1 MQLNIGCFPMAPMT
15 DPKPA
20 YLRITLLE
28 DPSAPP
34 HVAAALQGIVPEAM
48 VIRVAGETALARALD
63 EFAPDVVLC
72 HEPLTTFSAREALAV
87 TQARRPET
95 PLLIVAPAFNEST
108 LETLKAGAADFVT
121 TANLP
126 RLAGAIDA
134 ALKEREALRRLSQR
148 QRQVLQLIAAGHS
161 TRDVARRLRL
171 SVKTVETHRAQ
182 VMKRLDIHDLASLVR
197 FAVSVG
203 IVSAALSR

>member
-1 MQLNIGCFPMAPMT
+1 MCTMIRRDPDGRMQRGARTTPVDPPPTSRTRNADRQGSFVPPGQPLRAARSMQLNIGCFPMAPMT

-48 VIRVAGETALARALD
+48 GIRGAGETALARALD

-108 LETLKAGAADFVT
+108 LETLKARGAPFCL
-121 TANLP
+121 TA
-126 RLAGAIDA
+126 A
-134 ALKEREALRRLSQR
+134 
-148 QRQVLQLIAAGHS
+148 
-161 TRDVARRLRL
+161 
-171 SVKTVETHRAQ
+171 
-182 VMKRLDIHDLASLVR
+182 
-197 FAVSVG
+197 
-203 IVSAALSR
+203 

>member
-1 MQLNIGCFPMAPMT
+1 MN
-15 DPKPA
+15 DPKPTC
-20 YLRITLLE
+20 LRIILLE

-34 HVAAALQGIVPEAM
+34 HVAAALQGIVPEATI
-48 VIRVAGETALARALD
+48 IRVAGETALARALD
-63 EFAPDVVLC
+63 ESAPDVILC
-72 HEPLTTFSAREALAV
+72 HEPLTAFSAREALAL

-95 PLLIVAPAFNEST
+95 PLLIVAPAFSEST
-108 LETLKAGAADFVT
+108 LEALKAGAADFIAT
-121 TANLP
+121 PNLS
-126 RLAGAIDA
+126 RLARAIDT
-134 ALKEREALRRLSQR
+134 ALKEREALRKLSYR

-197 FAVSVG
+197 FAVAVG
-203 IVSAALSR
+203 IVSAVPSR